1 MNEALFYFGDTLR
14 ALDDKGRVG
23 GYSVRFTDS
32 DHRDLYGDYFTKDTY
47 LGAHEGNGVDV
58 LFHHGLPLYTT
69 RRMSDEQKKALEAFR
84 NHIFS
89 NTAKSKKDDVGLFT
103 EVVLDMADE
112 YEKAV
117 YGLVKAGKLGWSSG
131 STWHMVKRTDDG
143 QITRWPI
150 IEISLTP
157 QPAEKL
163 NRVATLKTIESLK
176 FVPLGDDA
184 DDDDEQPMSEAEK
197 LVSSFKALDID
208 THSRLAVS
216 AVKDLAARFR
226 SKYEARLK
234 DKRALSE
241 AYRQNVAS
249 VLEQWK
255 AASAD
260 LQTLLTEATATTND
274 AEKRATESEYF
285 RLKYR
290 HAVKRGNNA
299 QNLRTTVE
307 SGDDVG
313 NRRHDQEQHR

>member
-1 MNEALFYFGDTLR
+1 MNEALFYFGDTLK

-32 DHRDLYGDYFTKDTY
+32 EHRDLYGDYFTKDTY
-47 LGAHEGNGVDV
+47 LGAHEGDGVDV
-58 LFHHGLPLYTT
+58 LFHHGMPLYTS
-69 RRMSDEQKKALEAFR
+69 RRMTEEQKKSLEAFR

-89 NTAKSKKDDVGLFT
+89 NTTKSKKDEVGLFT

-131 STWHMVKRTDDG
+131 STWHMVRRTDDG
-143 QITRWPI
+143 EIKRWPI

-163 NRVATLKTIESLK
+163 NKAVTLKAIESLK
-176 FVPLGDDA
+176 FIPLDDEA
-184 DDDDEQPMSEAEK
+184 DDDFEDIPMSEPEK
-197 LVSSFKALDID
+197 LVASFKTLDID

-216 AVKDLAARFR
+216 ALKDLAARFR

-241 AYRQNVAS
+241 AYCQHVVTS
-249 VLEQWK
+249 LEQCK
-255 AASAD
+255 AATAEM
-260 LQTLLTEATATTND
+260 QALLDEAKGNGKTHDTER
-274 AEKRATESEYF
+274 RAKETE
-285 RLKYR
+285 RLMAKYR
-290 HAVKRGNNA
+290 Y
-299 QNLRTTVE
+299 
-307 SGDDVG
+307 D
-313 NRRHDQEQHR
+313 RR